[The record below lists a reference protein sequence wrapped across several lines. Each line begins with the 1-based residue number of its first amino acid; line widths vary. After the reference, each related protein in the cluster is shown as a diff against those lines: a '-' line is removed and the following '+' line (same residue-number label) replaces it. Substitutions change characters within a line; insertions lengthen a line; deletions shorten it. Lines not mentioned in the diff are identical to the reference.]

1 MPAHGPTRDVKNDI
15 PFSTVNIPNTIQQEA
30 TELQLIKIHLS
41 NKKLLHLANLYIAPR
56 DSSNPH
62 HHQMDTL
69 IQDCFTFLFSKP
81 NLIITADI
89 NAHHT
94 MWHSP
99 ITDHRGT
106 IIAYIL
112 ENSTQAVLNGEA
124 PTRIP
129 TDRGQQS
136 TSPDITTAAESIS
149 RHITWKTEL
158 ANSDHQAIIINM
170 NTKSNFRLQQNRRTY
185 TNYRKADWIK
195 FKEEIESSLQDIAPP
210 TNIHLANKTITNLIL
225 NADKHH
231 IPKGK
236 IKPNMKLLPEDI
248 RLQIQERNQVRTI
261 NRTDPKLPELNR
273 QIDKSIQDHKTALW
287 REHLNDNWDHR
298 HNSHKLWKTITGLS
312 NKKPTDQPNR
322 AINFNTKIAI
332 NSKEKAK
339 NFNNQFINITK
350 HSTNRN
356 NRKIDRAIAKLKGTE
371 FIITT
376 KMINDAIKNSKN
388 NNSTGPDN
396 INIRHLK
403 NLGPRAIEYLKKIF
417 NTAVNKNI
425 IPDKWKLAKIIPIPK
440 PGKDPN
446 QGTSYRPSLCS
457 VQL

>member
-1 MPAHGPTRDVKNDI
+1 MLLEDQHKSTENYPCPPKGGPEAHFLGMPAHGPTRDVKNDI

-129 TDRGQQS
+129 TDRGQQP
-136 TSPDITTAAESIS
+136 TSPDITTAIS

-210 TNIHLANKTITNLIL
+210 NNIHLANKTITDLIL

-261 NRTDPKLPELNR
+261 NRTDPQLPELNR
-273 QIDKSIQDHKTALW
+273 QIDKSIQDHKTAL
-287 REHLNDNWDHR
+287 
-298 HNSHKLWKTITGLS
+298 
-312 NKKPTDQPNR
+312 
-322 AINFNTKIAI
+322 
-332 NSKEKAK
+332 
-339 NFNNQFINITK
+339 
-350 HSTNRN
+350 
-356 NRKIDRAIAKLKGTE
+356 
-371 FIITT
+371 
-376 KMINDAIKNSKN
+376 
-388 NNSTGPDN
+388 
-396 INIRHLK
+396 
-403 NLGPRAIEYLKKIF
+403 
-417 NTAVNKNI
+417 
-425 IPDKWKLAKIIPIPK
+425 
-440 PGKDPN
+440 
-446 QGTSYRPSLCS
+446 
-457 VQL
+457 